1 VKSTEFEIMQLRDFK
16 KAYPELVEKL
26 VLSVDD
32 NEMNQMVI
40 VKIMEKAGMKTV
52 VAQNGAEAISKLKGG
67 LKPDFILMDLEMP
80 VMNGVQSSEWIKKN
94 ISDPIPIIINSGA
107 ISDSQKWKLKRLGIM
122 DFLEKPYSLQD
133 IFGKLSKNSST
144 MV

>member
-1 VKSTEFEIMQLRDFK
+1 MQSHDFK
-16 KAYPELVEKL
+16 EVYPELVEKL

-40 VKIMEKAGMKTV
+40 VKIMEKAGIKTV
-52 VAQNGAEAISKLKGG
+52 VAQNGAEAISRLKGG

-94 ISDPIPIIINSGA
+94 ISTAIPIIINSGS
-107 ISDSQKWKLKRLGIM
+107 ISEDQKSKLKRLGIM
-122 DFLEKPYSLQD
+122 DFLEKPYSIRD
-133 IFGKLSKNSST
+133 ILGKLSKNSS
-144 MV
+144 VLQDPPVF